1 VTLKGLD
8 MDTNLILEGA
18 PRSVTSVLLAQP
30 ESHYRAAP
38 PEEAEGEQDRPKN
51 KMLGVIVVSTL
62 ALLFGIVLVVGQIFR
77 SVFNHEIS
85 TKQLEHQS
93 TELRELRAEEQA
105 KLTRYQWV
113 NRKEGVVRIPVD
125 RAREL
130 TLLAY
135 LTGAARPAAPALQT
149 PAPVEGK

>member
-1 VTLKGLD
+1 
-8 MDTNLILEGA
+8 MDTHPVLEGA
-18 PRSVTSVLLAQP
+18 PRSVPTPPSSQP
-30 ESHYRAAP
+30 KSQYRSAP
-38 PEEAEGEQDRPKN
+38 QEEPEGEQDRPKN
-51 KMLGVIVVSTL
+51 QMLGVIVVSTL

-77 SVFNHEIS
+77 SVFNHEVS
-85 TKQLEHQS
+85 AKQLEHQS
-93 TELRELRAEEQA
+93 SELRELRAEEQA

-135 LTGAARPAAPALQT
+135 RARAAGSAPAAE
-149 PAPVEGK
+149 APPPVKGK

>member
-1 VTLKGLD
+1 
-8 MDTNLILEGA
+8 MDTNPILEGA
-18 PRSVTSVLLAQP
+18 PLSVTSPPVAQP

-38 PEEAEGEQDRPKN
+38 PGEPEGELDRPRN
-51 KMLGVIVVSTL
+51 RMLGVIVFSTL
-62 ALLFGIVLVVGQIFR
+62 ALLFGIVLMIGQVFR
-77 SVFNHEIS
+77 SVFNHELS

-135 LTGAARPAAPALQT
+135 KSRAAKPAASAAEAAPPAG
-149 PAPVEGK
+149 GK

>member
-1 VTLKGLD
+1 
-8 MDTNLILEGA
+8 MDTNPILEGA
-18 PRSVTSVLLAQP
+18 PRSVNSPPLAQA

-38 PEEAEGEQDRPKN
+38 PGEPEGELDRPRN
-51 KMLGVIVVSTL
+51 QMLGVIVFSTL
-62 ALLFGIVLVVGQIFR
+62 ALLFGIVLLVGQIFR
-77 SVFNHEIS
+77 SVFNHEVKA
-85 TKQLEHQS
+85 KQLEHQG

-135 LTGAARPAAPALQT
+135 QSRAAKPAAAAAPAAP
-149 PAPVEGK
+149 PVGGK